1 MSSYLTT
8 DTFGRTL
15 ELPLQ
20 VPQLE
25 LLRNDSLVL
34 ATVVLQVGQ
43 KFRLRWLNLTLYG
56 TDQTTA
62 PSKVNSGLGIVYV
75 GLFGPKFNGPTGWPL
90 TALSNSLISSKATNP
105 WDYVDVQVAGT
116 YGLVLVNNTRN
127 LDVSVGVSGLARL
140 FSHA

>member
-43 KFRLRWLNLTLYG
+43 KFRLRWLNLTLY
-56 TDQTTA
+56 
-62 PSKVNSGLGIVYV
+62 L
-75 GLFGPKFNGPTGWPL
+75 
-90 TALSNSLISSKATNP
+90 SLI
-105 WDYVDVQVAGT
+105 
-116 YGLVLVNNTRN
+116 
-127 LDVSVGVSGLARL
+127 
-140 FSHA
+140 HI